1 MKKNYRF
8 YKYAVIFLSVTVVL
22 VGCNSKENFV
32 KADPHSYHQGT
43 GGDIHYENVNK
54 FLSSIKKVDGE
65 VEAKYRMA
73 RYFQKKK
80 RHKIAIA
87 ELKEVILMDPFF
99 VKAYNA
105 LGVSYDQLW
114 DYKNAI
120 HFYKLAIKMN
130 PDLDYVH
137 NNLGFAYLL
146 SGDYDRAIEAFHK
159 AIALNEHNNRFHNN
173 LGFAYAKKGEYELA
187 LAQFKL
193 TGDESSANY
202 KLGQILY
209 KEGKSE
215 IARKYSTKSFQAKS
229 SNHVTP
235 SVSNT
240 DIDKGSQAKI
250 IRKSVRRASGPGQQQ
265 EPADVKKMR
274 SDFDTE
280 SVENGRSVSAG
291 IPGSKMSSPENNNEV
306 NNISKKEYPRT
317 EGSIVEVEIEIENGN
332 GVDGMANR
340 LGNYLRQKGF
350 KVTRAKNANCF
361 SHEITKIFYY
371 SSHAQDVSRL
381 LQEIPG
387 RCGKKNLIEL
397 KHSGNHIKILIGKD
411 MIPYN
416 GLISGVRS
424 VKKPS

>member
-1 MKKNYRF
+1 MQKNYRF
-8 YKYAVIFLSVTVVL
+8 YKYAVVFLSATFFL
-22 VGCNSKENFV
+22 MGCNSKENFIRTN
-32 KADPHSYHQGT
+32 PHSYHQAT
-43 GGDIHYENVNK
+43 GGDISHENVNK

-65 VEAKYRMA
+65 VEAKYQMA

-87 ELKEVILMDPFF
+87 ELKEVIFMDPFF

-120 HFYKLAIKMN
+120 HFYKLAIKMDPN
-130 PDLDYVH
+130 LDYVH

-146 SGDYDRAIEAFHK
+146 SGDYDRGIEAFHK

-173 LGFAYAKKGEYELA
+173 LGFAYAKKGEYDLA
-187 LAQFKL
+187 LEQFKL

-209 KEGKSE
+209 KEGKYE
-215 IARKYSTKSFQAKS
+215 IARRYSAKSFQTKAS
-229 SNHVTP
+229 SHVTP

-250 IRKSVRRASGPGQQQ
+250 IRKSIRQASGPDPQQDST
-265 EPADVKKMR
+265 DVKTMR
-274 SDFDTE
+274 SNFDPE
-280 SVENGRSVSAG
+280 SVESGRSESTG
-291 IPGSKMSSPENNNEV
+291 IHGSKMSSAENDNDV
-306 NNISKKEYPRT
+306 NHISKKQYPKNKDF
-317 EGSIVEVEIEIENGN
+317 IVEVEIEIENGN

-340 LGNYLRQKGF
+340 LGTYLSQKGF

-361 SHEITKIFYY
+361 NHEITKIFYY
-371 SSHAQDVSRL
+371 SSHAQDISRL

-387 RCGKKNLIEL
+387 HCGKKNLIEL

-411 MIPYN
+411 MIPYD

-424 VKKPS
+424 LKNPS